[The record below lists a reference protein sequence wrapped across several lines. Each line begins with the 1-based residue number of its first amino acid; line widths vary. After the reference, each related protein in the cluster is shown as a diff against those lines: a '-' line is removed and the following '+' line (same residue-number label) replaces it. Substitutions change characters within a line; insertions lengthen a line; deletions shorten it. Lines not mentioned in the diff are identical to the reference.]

1 MTLIEELRDIL
12 TVKKLAL
19 EVRMTTEQVK
29 KINDVCDK
37 YLEALLP
44 K

>member
-19 EVRMTTEQVK
+19 EVRMTTEQAK